1 MRKVKDYDKILAEIN
16 AIEDPEPGMIDVY
29 GFLLYE
35 RTEEERAKIRA
46 DAAKSSEKLLRSE
59 YGDDW
64 RRHSPFREVREGK
77 E

>member
-1 MRKVKDYDKILAEIN
+1 MRRAKDYDERLAAIN

-29 GFLLYE
+29 GFGLHE
-35 RTEEERAKIRA
+35 RTEEERAKFRA
-46 DAAKSSEKLLRSE
+46 DAAISSEKFLRE
-59 YGDDW
+59 KYGDDW